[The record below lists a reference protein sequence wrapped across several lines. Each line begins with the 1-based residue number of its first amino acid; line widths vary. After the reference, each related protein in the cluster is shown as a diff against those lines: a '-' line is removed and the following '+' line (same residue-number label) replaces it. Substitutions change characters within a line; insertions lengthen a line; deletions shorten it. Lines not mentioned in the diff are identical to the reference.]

1 MSWQAKY
8 ILWELC
14 KLFKMSLMFRA
25 GGEGSKGGEWW
36 ERASSPEFSLLD
48 GVIPHTVK
56 RKLSLIEINDY
67 VDRLF
72 YLLGENKLK
81 YFPIT
86 SKSKF

>member
-1 MSWQAKY
+1 MRK
-8 ILWELC
+8 
-14 KLFKMSLMFRA
+14 
-25 GGEGSKGGEWW
+25 SKFP
-36 ERASSPEFSLLD
+36 RIQPSRD
-48 GVIPHTVK
+48 VIPHIVK